1 MANPNKRSSQGIG
14 LSQTDCK
21 FGGIWGYAALEAQ
34 WHRELRPQG
43 LILKNLVTGIVRNLW
58 LQLRNVQATAIYAS
72 CHPFGRTI
80 AEAAGDGDW
89 VEAARKHS
97 DDLNARHMAIVEHWS
112 KSAE

>member
-1 MANPNKRSSQGIG
+1 
-14 LSQTDCK
+14 
-21 FGGIWGYAALEAQ
+21 
-34 WHRELRPQG
+34 
-43 LILKNLVTGIVRNLW
+43 V
-58 LQLRNVQATAIYAS
+58 
-72 CHPFGRTI
+72 